1 MGNQAGKNKGG
12 ESGEAEAGSDD
23 KSKRS
28 IFGKQKFS
36 DKISRPGAGSLNS
49 NSSMHS
55 WSASQPINNM
65 SNSPFNNNTHTQSK
79 HN

>member
-1 MGNQAGKNKGG
+1 MHRRVFIDKMGNQAGKNKGG

-55 WSASQPINNM
+55 WSASQPIDCGRPHR
-65 SNSPFNNNTHTQSK
+65 SQQ
-79 HN
+79 